1 MSLKVLDEKIKNK
14 DVSGVYLF
22 YGEEDYDI
30 SRYIEKIKKC
40 FDNLEVGVNLS
51 ILDKSNIDMLSD
63 LCDLVSFFGSK
74 KLIIVKDTGLKFNVN
89 MLDNINEDTTIII
102 EEKSVDKRTSEWKY
116 LSKNHLCIEFA
127 KLNEKDAATYVI
139 KTLSAYDI
147 KVSQEVA
154 DYMIASCTSDKLLLI
169 NEFKKITAY
178 LEKGSMLT
186 KEDIDYICVKTLNAK
201 VFDMLDLAVAKKTD
215 EAIYKLKELLQQKES
230 AIGISIMLFKQ
241 IKQMYMIKLIQQDG
255 TINNIAEILG
265 IHPFVYRK
273 LSYNEKKYT
282 IDELKKLILEF
293 GEYDE
298 KSKIGEM
305 DMENGLIRI
314 IASM

>member
-1 MSLKVLDEKIKNK
+1 MSLKVLDEKIKNE
-14 DVSGVYLF
+14 DISGVYLF
-22 YGEEDYDI
+22 YGEENYDI

-40 FDNLEVGVNLS
+40 FDNLEVGVNLY
-51 ILDKSNIDMLSD
+51 ILDKTNIDMLSD

-89 MLDNINEDTTIII
+89 TLENVNEDTTVII
-102 EEKSVDKRTSEWKY
+102 EEKNIDKRTSEWKY
-116 LSKNHLCIEFA
+116 LNKNALCVEFA
-127 KLNEKDAATYVI
+127 KLNEKDAASYVI
-139 KTLSAYDI
+139 KTLGAYEI

-178 LEKGSMLT
+178 LDKGKELT

-201 VFDMLDLAVAKKTD
+201 VFDMLDLAVGKKKD
-215 EAIYKLKELLQQKES
+215 EAISKLKELLQQKES

-241 IKQMYMIKLIQQDG
+241 IKQMYMIKLLEKDG
-255 TINNIAEILG
+255 VLNNIAETLG

-273 LSYNEKKYT
+273 LSYNVKKYT
-282 IDELKKLILEF
+282 IEELRNLILEF